1 MFRSKRKISRW
12 WLVLAIFLGLLI
24 GGLLGD
30 LIGNWLPLARLGL
43 EIGNVV
49 PFILHSAVFDLSLQC
64 MVRFNLGSLI
74 GLLVAILVFR
84 LLDK

>member
-1 MFRSKRKISRW
+1 MFRSKRRISRW

-30 LIGNWLPLARLGL
+30 FIGNWLPLARLGL
-43 EIGNVV
+43 EIGNVE
-49 PFILHSAVFDLSLQC
+49 PFILTSALLDLSLQF
-64 MVRFNLGSLI
+64 MIRFNLGSLI
-74 GLLVAILVFR
+74 GLLISILIFR